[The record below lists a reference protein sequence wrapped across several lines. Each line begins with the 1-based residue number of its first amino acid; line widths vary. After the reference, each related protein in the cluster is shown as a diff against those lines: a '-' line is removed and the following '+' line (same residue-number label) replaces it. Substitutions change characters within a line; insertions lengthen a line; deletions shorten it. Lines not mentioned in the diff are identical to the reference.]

1 MPVLEPNLPEDEQHF
16 KEWLTGHPSEVL
28 QEVGLR
34 RGHQVLDYG
43 CGDGAFAM
51 PAAEIVA
58 PGLVYAADVDGE
70 LLARLRTRAE
80 DRHIRNLVT
89 VRISANTSFTLL
101 GGRPFDAVLLY
112 DVLQL
117 IDDRVGLLERLC
129 GVLKPGGIVSVFPM
143 HIGTER
149 MLQIAEQTGMLKLR
163 DHVGMIL
170 NFSAGKAEIQAD
182 ANEQGTEMED
192 RSR

>member
-1 MPVLEPNLPEDEQHF
+1 MSVLEPNLPEDEQHF
-16 KEWLTGHPSEVL
+16 KTWLIDHTSEVL
-28 QEVGLR
+28 QEVGMMQ
-34 RGHQVLDYG
+34 GHQVLDYG
-43 CGDGAFAM
+43 SRDGAFAM

-129 GVLKPGGIVSVFPM
+129 GVLKPGGRRTDR
-143 HIGTER
+143 HARAKG
-149 MLQIAEQTGMLKLR
+149 ALR
-163 DHVGMIL
+163 YACQL
-170 NFSAGKAEIQAD
+170 F
-182 ANEQGTEMED
+182 
-192 RSR
+192 RP